1 MHTRSL
7 TCEWRYSDYLDHDY
21 SGHGNTTAVTGY
33 KLSLSFTQNRQEI
46 LKKKWVSA
54 SVEHRANDRDSMC
67 VLALTGPCVYRS
79 CSDDLA
85 HES

>member
-1 MHTRSL
+1 MHKFDAHKQPNMSGGTWIMTSL
-7 TCEWRYSDYLDHDY
+7 VYSSDRLQVIGI
-21 SGHGNTTAVTGY
+21 S
-33 KLSLSFTQNRQEI
+33 SLSFTQNRQEI

-54 SVEHRANDRDSMC
+54 SVEHRDSMC